1 MWSRFKKKFYFV
13 AAAYF
18 RLFAN
23 ISFRRWS
30 PIVISITGSVGK
42 TTMLHLTEFELGSKA
57 HYSHDANSAFGVAF
71 DIVNLRGVT
80 GSKLRWLYLIV
91 ALPIKSL
98 FFTHTEKY
106 YVVEID
112 GERPRETEFLAQ
124 WLKPAYTLWIS
135 LGRSHA
141 VQFESQVA
149 NGEFEN
155 IDKAITHEFATLPE
169 NTTEKIFINADV
181 PLMKKACE
189 KIKAKNLTTAEIV
202 EFSKKAL
209 KSYSVYP
216 EKTVLKTKSQTFRFA
231 SPQPSD
237 LIIQLQMLEALCAD
251 LKIKFKT
258 DFSDLPLPP
267 GRCSFFEG
275 KNGLKLI
282 DSSYNAHL
290 ISVASILELAN
301 KMKAPHKWLI
311 LGDIV
316 DQGSHEKEGH
326 EKLADLIVA
335 TDAERVVLIGR
346 RTTNYTTPRLKKLK
360 YNKFETFSNVKSA
373 LEYIDENTT
382 GSEVL
387 IFKGSQYLEWLV
399 EKLLKDESDAVQ
411 LCRREP
417 AAMKRKAKRGL
428 V

>member
-13 AAAYF
+13 AASYF
-18 RLFAN
+18 RFFAN
-23 ISFRRWS
+23 LSFRRWS
-30 PIVISITGSVGK
+30 PTVIAITGSVGK
-42 TTMLHLTEFELGSKA
+42 TTMLHLTEFELGKKA
-57 HYSHDANSAFGVAF
+57 HYSHDANSAFGIAF
-71 DIVNLRGVT
+71 DIVNLRGVN
-80 GSKLRWLYLIV
+80 GSKLRWLYLIF
-91 ALPIKSL
+91 ALPLKSL
-98 FFTHTEKY
+98 FYTHTEKY

-124 WLKPAYTLWIS
+124 WLKPSYTLWVS

-141 VQFESQVA
+141 VQFEPQVA
-149 NGEFEN
+149 SGEFEN
-155 IDKAITHEFATLPE
+155 IDKAITHEFAMLPE
-169 NTTEKIFINADV
+169 YTTKKIYIDAGV

-189 KIKAKNLTTAEIV
+189 KIKAKNLTTAEVI
-202 EFSKKAL
+202 EFKKSAL

-216 EKTVLKTKSQTFRFA
+216 EKTDFKTAKKSFHFA

-251 LKIKFKT
+251 LKITLKA
-258 DFSDLPLPP
+258 DFSALPLPP

-290 ISVASILELAN
+290 ISVASILELAT
-301 KMKAPHKWLI
+301 KMKAPHKWLV

-326 EKLADLIVA
+326 EKLADLIA
-335 TDAERVVLIGR
+335 KTDAERVLLIGR
-346 RTTNYTTPRLKKLK
+346 RTMNYTAPRLRKLK
-360 YNKFETFSNVKSA
+360 YNRFETFSNVKEA
-373 LEYIDENTT
+373 LEFINENTT
-382 GSEVL
+382 GSETL

-399 EKLLKDESDAVQ
+399 EKLLKNESDAEK

-428 V
+428 I